1 MGTSILQNNA
11 LLMDSFYTKTRF
23 DVLTDEELEIF
34 EERAAIMEYEGCLS
48 REQAESMA
56 IKEILNSRERLS
68 LAG

>member
-56 IKEILNSRERLS
+56 IKEILNSRETLS

>member
-1 MGTSILQNNA
+1 MKTVILQNNSA
-11 LLMDSFYTKTRF
+11 FQDSFYTESRF
-23 DVLTDEELEIF
+23 DVLTDDELESF

-56 IKEILNSRERLS
+56 IKGILDSRQTLS

>member
-1 MGTSILQNNA
+1 MKTSILQNNSIF
-11 LLMDSFYTKTRF
+11 MDSFHTESRF
-23 DVLTDEELEIF
+23 DVLTDDELEIF

-56 IKEILNSRERLS
+56 IKEILNSRQTLS